1 MWVRAADGVRLQIP
15 GARIRS
21 SLMHV
26 EGESQ
31 ISSGHRLISLSRAL
45 EGEGEREEVVVSRS
59 CMCERY
65 YV

>member
-1 MWVRAADGVRLQIP
+1 
-15 GARIRS
+15 
-21 SLMHV
+21 MHV